1 MDEKSDTR
9 INFRLTEKELA
20 LVKAASRLRFIRGTN
35 GMTKDN
41 ISQYVRSLIRKDVES
56 ALKEIKERRRV

>member
-20 LVKAASRLRFIRGTN
+20 LVKAASSLRFIRGAN